1 MASSPAVSAPV
12 LDAHPR
18 GEDVHRAAA
27 ALREQISRRIVGL
40 EDVVEQVLIA
50 VLTEHHVLLEG
61 VPGLAKTLLVSTIAD
76 LLDLS
81 FRRIQFTPDLMPS
94 DVTGSE
100 VLSRDA
106 SGKREFRFLEG
117 PVFANVILAD
127 EINRTPPKTQA
138 SLMEAMEERTVTSLG
153 IRRPLDRPFLVL
165 ATQNPIEQQGTYPL
179 PAAQLDRFLFKI
191 RLEYP
196 TVEDE
201 ARIVRLTTATLE
213 PPKAAALVTKA
224 GLMGFQAAVAYAE
237 VPPALLT
244 YAVDLVRASRPAD
257 PQAPPR
263 VRDYVTWGV
272 GPRAAQALVSGA
284 KARAFLRG
292 RATATFDDVRA
303 LAPAVF
309 RHRLVCSYAADA
321 DGVSPDDVTRA
332 LLDHVPYPG
341 RTEARSD
348 PSRLTRWW
356 RALLSPPA
364 RRTRGVGR
372 WT

>member
-1 MASSPAVSAPV
+1 MASAPV
-12 LDAHPR
+12 APAPVAVRPR
-18 GEDVHRAAA
+18 GEDVHKAAA
-27 ALREQISRRIVGL
+27 ALREQIARRIVGL

-100 VLSRDA
+100 VLSKDA

-138 SLMEAMEERTVTSLG
+138 ALMEAMEERTVTSLG

-196 TVEDE
+196 TLDDE
-201 ARIVRLTTATLE
+201 ARIVRLTTATLA
-213 PPKAAALVTKA
+213 PPTSTPVVTKA
-224 GLMGFQAAVAYAE
+224 GLVAFQMAVAYAD
-237 VPPALLT
+237 VPQALLR
-244 YAVDLVRASRPAD
+244 YPRCGVRS
-257 PQAPPR
+257 AP
-263 VRDYVTWGV
+263 G
-272 GPRAAQALVSGA
+272 
-284 KARAFLRG
+284 
-292 RATATFDDVRA
+292 
-303 LAPAVF
+303 
-309 RHRLVCSYAADA
+309 C
-321 DGVSPDDVTRA
+321 
-332 LLDHVPYPG
+332 
-341 RTEARSD
+341 
-348 PSRLTRWW
+348 
-356 RALLSPPA
+356 SPPL
-364 RRTRGVGR
+364 RRN
-372 WT
+372 